1 MNDVV
6 VTRLHTEPDAIRA
19 SVRLLSG
26 EERRRADRFLF
37 ARDRNRFIA
46 ARATLRQL
54 LAVRLDA
61 DPASLELSYGKHR
74 KPSVADSALRF
85 NMSRCEEMAVYAFAV
100 GGEIGVD
107 VEAIRFVCDADDIVA
122 RFFSRYENDEYRHLD
137 PHQKQEGFFNCW
149 TRKEAFV
156 KAAGEGLSASLDAFD
171 VSLAPGAPARVVRI
185 GTTYGDAC
193 GWSIDSFTPAAG
205 FVAAVVTQVS
215 A

>member
-19 SVRLLSG
+19 SAALLSV

-54 LAVRLDA
+54 LGARLDA
-61 DPASLELSYGKHR
+61 DPAALELSYAKHG
-74 KPSVADSALRF
+74 KPSVADSDLRF
-85 NMSRCEEMAVYAFAV
+85 NMSRCDDLAVYAFAV
-100 GGEIGVD
+100 GREIGVD

-137 PHQKQEGFFNCW
+137 PHQKLEGFFNCW

-156 KAAGEGLSASLDAFD
+156 KAAGEGLSRSLDQFD
-171 VSLAPGAPARVVRI
+171 VTLTPGTPARIIRI
-185 GTTYGDAC
+185 EDTYGEAC
-193 GWSIDSFTPAAG
+193 GWSIDSFSPAAG
-205 FVAAVVTQVS
+205 FVAAVVTQAS